1 MNWERMIKAVLAA
14 GLSVVT
20 VLSSVQIQAAGADST
35 AETTAE
41 RTNIALNKPTTSSA
55 VENNHHAS
63 YAVDGNEGTYWAAV
77 NPSEIE
83 IDLEGYYRISEM
95 NLMAYFTPS
104 EGVDRYY
111 EYEIYASLDQQEYQ
125 KVAEKKDTS
134 FETPEGDTYTF
145 TDDQVFTA
153 RYIKVKILATH
164 AQGQPQNNTGHIKE
178 FRVYGELDPD
188 MEQPQ
193 IKSNVALGKMA
204 YAPSNEGSNDASKAV
219 DGNKGTY
226 WAGPNPTYIEVDL
239 NGYYDVDE
247 IKVIPY
253 YGDGRYYHYAVY
265 VSADGYEFNKV
276 AEKMS
281 DEAQTADGET
291 YTFAQQTIR
300 YVRVDMLSNSAN
312 PAVHVNEIEVYGT
325 ENTSYVPPEED
336 NEGNIAMD
344 KPTRSYSDNDAH
356 PAAAVNDGDRSTSW
370 SGLYYPA
377 YVDIDL
383 EKNYNLNKILVMP
396 SYSNM
401 DAYYQY
407 SVYTSMDGVNFDLLV
422 EKDDKEKVK
431 KEGDVYEIDGTE
443 ARIVRLYLQYASSG
457 NTGSFQEIKVY
468 GEESGTPLQER
479 QEIEVSDFAD
489 TEYAQ
494 PITEEE
500 TLAEVRGV
508 LGRVIGDAY
517 QDWFDFV
524 LEENTQS
531 DHDYYEIS
539 NHDGKIQIKGNKGLS
554 LTTGLNHYLK
564 YYCNVSISQ
573 QTKQVDMPEEI
584 VPVEETIR
592 KETPYQIR
600 YAYNY
605 CTHSYTM
612 AFWGETQWQNELDW
626 LALNGFNAILDITGQ
641 EEVWRRFMGELGY
654 STDEIK
660 DWLVGPGYFG
670 WQYMANM
677 ENVNGPIPDNW
688 FAQRTEL
695 ARKNQRKMRA
705 LGMTPILQGYSGM
718 VPNSIQDKDPD
729 AQIIAQGQWNGMQRP
744 AMLKTNTET
753 YQRYAEMFY
762 QAQQEVYG
770 DVSHFYATDPFHEG
784 GNTGGIGRDIVGR
797 AVLDE
802 MKKYDSDAV
811 WVIQSWSFQ
820 PELLQNITSEEKQ
833 NNILLLDLNATKGAR
848 YSSTDEFAG
857 SNWVYC
863 MLENYGGRS
872 GLNGNLEKF
881 TTIPSQIKGTTKH
894 MVGMGIS
901 PEGTNNNPVKYDLFL
916 EMMWEEEDID
926 LQEWITHY
934 IERRYGELSEGAQ
947 KAWEVLLETAYQNSS
962 NFADPPESVINAR
975 PQFDITKAAPNGN
988 TGRTYNTKRF
998 EKALEYLMEDYD
1010 LLKDN
1015 EGYLYDLTDLLRQA
1029 IANSAQESY
1038 EAFTA
1043 AFEAGNKEVF
1053 AEKSQEFL
1061 DIVDLQD
1068 RVLSTN
1074 EHFMVGTWL
1083 KSSAEAAE
1091 GQDEFT
1097 QMIFQLNGKAI
1108 ISTWAPYYCWGV
1120 YDYANREYGG
1130 LTRDY
1135 YMQRWQLWIDRLS
1148 AKLDGEDVSNYA
1160 EISTAESHAIAWE
1173 WARSDQ
1179 EYSTQPTGDI
1189 RALYEEFMANYSL
1202 NDGEEDELKVDQ
1214 LSIRISTDLPQMNG
1228 YPLSNAIDG
1237 NSSTFW
1243 SSAYGDLEPYEVFF
1257 TFDQPQTIST
1267 FSILPRDYDNRRT
1280 GNGDIL
1286 GIELWVS
1293 DDGEQYTKIAEQQ
1306 YEENGEERLCTFE
1319 PVTTR
1324 YVKLVITDFL
1334 IWNNNH
1340 AIKSV
1345 TAGEFNFYRPYAMLK
1360 SSVYVFAD
1368 GEIRN
1373 VTEGTTV
1380 DQLLNQIEVSK
1391 KGSLSVKRGDQELS
1405 GSDVLQLGDIIEYVY
1420 DEQPAASY
1428 AIKTFRQPAD
1438 FSELNA
1444 LIAECEK
1451 LNEEDYTS
1459 ESWNAFSEVLTVAI
1473 GVQVNP
1479 EATQEEIDQAADD
1492 LRSAMNALVKNVD
1505 LSGLRA
1511 AITKA
1516 EELSAEDH
1524 TAASW
1529 QALQDALNEAKRVI
1543 VDENVTQA
1551 AADQAASALNAA
1563 MDALQVKASTSA
1575 LNALQ
1580 NMVDK
1585 AEALGSDDE
1594 VLNAAIEAAQA
1605 LLNDPDNASVTAV
1618 VSALLDLSEAMQ
1630 ALNTDESTDALR
1642 ADVQSTIDFIN
1653 ENILNDVEGLRPGKV
1668 EALKDAVAAAEEL
1681 LASEDAMADALK
1693 AANKAM
1699 TKAAQELWEIVSKTE
1714 LNALIEAANGYLDE
1728 DYTTESLEALQAAIT
1743 AAQAVAAN
1751 DDATT
1756 AEVTEAITNLSS
1768 AIANLETITL
1778 DTSALEHE
1786 IELVSEMIANIDN
1799 YVPSSVEGLQEKL
1812 DAAKTVLSNATSQAE
1827 IDEAVKSLREA
1838 RLNAR
1843 TKADTSALEEII
1855 AYANS
1860 LDLAGYAAESRNMLD
1875 RTIAAVKRVLADP
1888 EATQEEVDQ
1897 AVQTMQT
1904 AIDSLQLVENSA
1916 GSTNAD
1922 TTNTA
1927 AAAQT
1932 AAFAGMLAVSAAGI
1946 FLFRRKRQMK

>member
-1 MNWERMIKAVLAA
+1 MNGKKMMKAALAV
-14 GLSVVT
+14 GLSVT
-20 VLSSVQIQAAGADST
+20 SVLSSVSIQTLANTQTVS
-35 AETTAE
+35 ETNSE
-41 RTNIALNKPTTSSA
+41 KENIALNKPVTSTQIEHSSY
-55 VENNHHAS
+55 AS
-63 YAVDGNEGTYWAAV
+63 YAVDGNENTYWASV
-77 NPSEIE
+77 NPAELE
-83 IDLEGYYRISEM
+83 IDLQGYYKIDEM
-95 NLMAYFTPS
+95 NLMAYFDPS
-104 EGVDRYY
+104 TGAVDRYY
-111 EYEIYASLDQQEYQ
+111 EYEIYASMDQEEYT
-125 KVAEKKDTS
+125 KVAEKKDTA
-134 FETPEGDTYTF
+134 FETPQGDTYTF
-145 TDDQVFTA
+145 EETFTA
-153 RYIKVKILATH
+153 RYIKIKFLSTH
-164 AQGQPQNNTGHIKE
+164 AQGQPQNNTAHIKE
-178 FRVYGELDPD
+178 FRVFGELDPD
-188 MEQPQ
+188 VEQPQ
-193 IKSNVALGKMA
+193 EKQNVALGKMA

-239 NGYYDVDE
+239 ERYYDIDE
-247 IKVIPY
+247 ITVIPY
-253 YGDGRYYHYAVY
+253 YGDGRCYHYEVY
-265 VSADGYEFNKV
+265 TSVDGYEYEKV
-276 AEKMS
+276 GEKTS

-291 YTFAQQTIR
+291 YAIEGKTAR
-300 YVRVDMLSNSAN
+300 YVKIEMLSNSAN

-325 ENTSYVPPEED
+325 ENSEYEPPEED
-336 NEGNIAMD
+336 NEGNIAMS
-344 KPTRSYSDNDAH
+344 KPTRSYSDNTAH
-356 PAAAVNDGDRSTSW
+356 PASAVNDGQRSTSW
-370 SGLYYPA
+370 TGLYYPA

-383 EKNYNLNKILVMP
+383 EQNYNLNKIVVMP

-401 DAYYQY
+401 NAYYQY

-431 KEGDVYEIDGTE
+431 KEGDTYVIDGKE

-468 GEESGTPLQER
+468 GEASGTPLQER
-479 QEIEVSDFAD
+479 APINVSDFED
-489 TEYAQ
+489 TTYAQ
-494 PITEEE
+494 PVTEEE
-500 TLAEVRGV
+500 TISEVRGV
-508 LGRVIGDAY
+508 LGRVIGDRY
-517 QDWFDFV
+517 QDWFEFA
-524 LEENTQS
+524 LAENSES
-531 DHDYYEIS
+531 DNDYYEIR
-539 NHDGKIQIKGNKGLS
+539 NHEGKILITGNKGLS

-564 YYCNVSISQ
+564 YYCNVSVSQ
-573 QTKQVDMPEEI
+573 QTRNVEMPAEI
-584 VPVEETIR
+584 VPVEEPIR

-654 STDEIK
+654 TTDEIK

-718 VPNSIQDKDPD
+718 VPNSIQDKDPS

-744 AMLKTNTET
+744 AMLKTNTAT
-753 YQRYAEMFY
+753 YQKYAQMFY
-762 QAQQEVYG
+762 QAQKEVYG

-802 MKKYDSDAV
+802 MKAYDSDAI

-820 PELLQNITSEEKQ
+820 PELLQNITAEEKQ

-872 GLNGNLEKF
+872 GINGNLQKY
-881 TTIPSQIKGTTKH
+881 TTIPSQIKDTTEH

-926 LQEWITHY
+926 LNEWLTHY

-962 NFADPPESVINAR
+962 NYADPPESIINAR
-975 PQFDITKAAPNGN
+975 PAFDITKAAPNGN
-988 TGRTYNTKRF
+988 TGRSYNTKRF
-998 EKALEYLMEDYD
+998 EKAVEYLMEDYE

-1029 IANSAQESY
+1029 IANSAAQY
-1038 EAFTA
+1038 YQDFTA

-1053 AEKSQEFL
+1053 DQKAQAFL
-1061 DIVDLQD
+1061 DLIDLQD
-1068 RVLSTN
+1068 RVLNTN
-1074 EHFMVGTWL
+1074 ENFMVGKWL
-1083 KSSAEAAE
+1083 NASTEAAE

-1135 YMQRWQLWIDRLS
+1135 YLQRWQLWIERLND
-1148 AKLDGEDVSNYA
+1148 KLNGEDVSNYQ

-1173 WARSDQ
+1173 WARSDKV
-1179 EYSTQPTGDI
+1179 YSDEPAGDI
-1189 RALYEEFMANYSL
+1189 QALYEEFKANYSL
-1202 NDGEEDELKVDQ
+1202 NDQEEDELKVDQ
-1214 LSIRISTDLPQMNG
+1214 LDIRISTDLPGYNG
-1228 YPLSNAIDG
+1228 HPLSNAIDG
-1237 NSSTFW
+1237 NSATFW

-1257 TFDQPQTIST
+1257 EFDQPETIST

-1293 DDGEQYTKIAEQQ
+1293 DDGESYRKIAEGQ
-1306 YEENGEERLCTFE
+1306 YPEDGEERRCTFE
-1319 PVTTR
+1319 PVTTK

-1345 TAGEFNFYRPYAMLK
+1345 TAGEFNFYRPYAMLE
-1360 SSVYVFAD
+1360 SDVYSFED
-1368 GEIRN
+1368 GEIKN
-1373 VTEGTTV
+1373 VAEGTSV
-1380 DQLLNQIEVSK
+1380 AQLRNQIEVSQR
-1391 KGSLSVKRGDQELS
+1391 GSLQVMRGEEEL
-1405 GSDVLQLGDIIEYVY
+1405 DDDAVLQLGDVIAYYY
-1420 DEQPAASY
+1420 DDALAQSY
-1428 AIKTFRQPAD
+1428 EIKAFSEPSD
-1438 FSELNA
+1438 FSALNA

-1451 LNEEDYTS
+1451 LNENDYTS
-1459 ESWNAFSEVLTVAI
+1459 ESWKAFSEVLTVAI

-1479 EATQEEIDQAADD
+1479 EATQEEIDEATADLKAAMAD
-1492 LRSAMNALVKNVD
+1492 LVPNVD

-1511 AITKA
+1511 AILEAEALTAADYTKTSWDALA
-1516 EELSAEDH
+1516 EALAAARTIAEDQH
-1524 TAASW
+1524 
-1529 QALQDALNEAKRVI
+1529 
-1543 VDENVTQA
+1543 VTQA
-1551 AADQAASALNAA
+1551 AADQAASALRTAMAALQIKASDAA
-1563 MDALQVKASTSA
+1563 MA
-1575 LNALQ
+1575 ALQ
-1580 NMVDK
+1580 NIVD
-1585 AEALGSDDE
+1585 S
-1594 VLNAAIEAAQA
+1594 AQA
-1605 LLNDPDNASVTAV
+1605 LQNEALSEAIAAAKGLLADPDNASTTAV
-1618 VSALLDLSEAMQ
+1618 VTALLNLSEAIQ
-1630 ALNTDESTDALR
+1630 AVNTGESTDALR
-1642 ADVQSTIDFIN
+1642 ADVQATIDFIK
-1653 ENILNDVEGLRPGKV
+1653 ENILTNVDNVRPGKV
-1668 EALKDAVAAAEEL
+1668 DALEAAVEAAQTLVDDPDA
-1681 LASEDAMADALK
+1681 SADSLK

-1699 TKAAQELWEIVSKTE
+1699 TKAAQELWQIVSKAE
-1714 LNALIEAANGYLDE
+1714 LEALIEAANGYTDGS
-1728 DYTTESLEALQAAIT
+1728 YTAESIAVLQDAIT
-1743 AAQAVAAN
+1743 NAQATANN

-1756 AEVTEAITNLSS
+1756 AEVTDAIMNLAN
-1768 AIANLETITL
+1768 AIAGLEQIML
-1778 DTSALEHE
+1778 DTSALAHE
-1786 IELVSEMIANIDN
+1786 INLVTEMVANIDD
-1799 YVPSSVEGLQEKL
+1799 YVPFTVEGLADKLAAAQAAMNATTQEEI
-1812 DAAKTVLSNATSQAE
+1812 DAATAT
-1827 IDEAVKSLREA
+1827 LREA

-1843 TKADTSALEEII
+1843 TKADISALAEII

-1860 LDLAGYAAESRNMLD
+1860 LNLTGYTAESRNMLD
-1875 RTIAAVKRVLADP
+1875 CTIFEVKKVLADP
-1888 EATQEEVDQ
+1888 EATQEKVDE
-1897 AVQTMQT
+1897 AVTTMQD
-1904 AIDSLQLVENSA
+1904 AIASLVPVQESTDSVSA
-1916 GSTNAD
+1916 GSA
-1922 TTNTA
+1922 NTA
-1927 AAAQT
+1927 AALQT
-1932 AAFAGMLAVSAAGI
+1932 GLFAGMMAAAAAAA
-1946 FLFRRKRQMK
+1946 LHLHRKKQAK